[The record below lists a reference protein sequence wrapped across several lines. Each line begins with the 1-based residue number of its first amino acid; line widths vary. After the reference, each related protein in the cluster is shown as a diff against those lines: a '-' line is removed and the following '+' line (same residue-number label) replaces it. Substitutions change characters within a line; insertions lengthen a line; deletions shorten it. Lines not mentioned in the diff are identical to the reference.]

1 MREYFVFAKFGD
13 VVFECICFGGGCNI
27 RFPVF
32 CCLFGFLY
40 LLTFTYLVDEFDFV
54 FVRKGH
60 NVCFCVVSNS

>member
-1 MREYFVFAKFGD
+1 
-13 VVFECICFGGGCNI
+13 
-27 RFPVF
+27 
-32 CCLFGFLY
+32 LFGFLY